1 MSQSTNLRLP
11 YLAANQAQKHVTV
24 NEAFRFL
31 DALVQLSIKSAA
43 LSAPPGS
50 PADGNRYIVAAAPTG
65 AWAGHATHVAAWQDG
80 AWAFYAPGE
89 GWVAW
94 NEATSA
100 PLVYKA
106 GAWVSLFGGTFA
118 GGSITELGINAATDA
133 TNKFVFFGTNM
144 LFNTGGSIDATF
156 NKAAAGNDASF
167 SFKTGFSARAL
178 LGLLGSDDFT
188 IKVSAN
194 GSTFFTGLVVDR
206 SSGRV
211 SLPQGMALGGLAADP
226 GSPQNGW
233 LWHNSTTGQ
242 LKARLDGITRIL
254 APDEIPFVAP
264 GAGDYVLTTIG
275 AGAATGT
282 LAGVAD
288 RVDLFPFVPRADL
301 SIDRLSRQRHH
312 RRRLGAGQDR
322 ALRQQRLGPAGRAS
336 HRDRDAG
343 FLDHRREGGDGRA
356 DLPQGRHLL
365 ARHPPQL
372 DRDALGL
379 GGERH
384 ARSDGHRAHHPAAQG
399 AAPDGDL
406 RDRRAEP
413 LDLRLL
419 GNRERRRHRDLAAVG
434 MSERE
439 VAGYVAEL
447 KAQIAFLS
455 ERAALLAAQ
464 LADKTQEA
472 ELLRARIR
480 AHEIAPGAEAAPE
493 PAPNGG
499 ETP

>member
-50 PADGNRYIVAAAPTG
+50 PADGNRYIVGAAPTG

-106 GAWVSLFGGTFA
+106 GAWVSLLSGTFA
-118 GGSITELGINAATDA
+118 GGSITELGIGAATDA
-133 TNKFVFFGTNM
+133 TNKFVFFGTNL
-144 LFNTGGSIDATF
+144 LFNTGGSIDATV
-156 NKAAAGNDASF
+156 NKAAAGNDASL

-233 LWHNSTTGQ
+233 VWHNATTGQ
-242 LKARLDGITRIL
+242 LKARLDGGTRIL
-254 APDEIPFVAP
+254 APDEIPFTAP
-264 GAGDYVLTTIG
+264 VSGDYVLTTIG

-301 SIDRLSRQRHH
+301 SIDRLSVNVTTAVASALGKIVLYASNASGQPAGLLAETGTLDLSTTGVKEATVALTFRKGVTYWLGIRHNSTAT
-312 RRRLGAGQDR
+312 LSAWAATATPDLTVN
-322 ALRQQRLGPAGRAS
+322 APTTQQRKVL
-336 HRDRDAG
+336 
-343 FLDHRREGGDGRA
+343 RRTVTFA
-356 DLPQGRHLL
+356 T
-365 ARHPPQL
+365 
-372 DRDALGL
+372 
-379 GGERH
+379 
-384 ARSDGHRAHHPAAQG
+384 
-399 AAPDGDL
+399 AAPNPWTYVSSETANAVATAIWL
-406 RDRRAEP
+406 RSA
-413 LDLRLL
+413 
-419 GNRERRRHRDLAAVG
+419 
-434 MSERE
+434 
-439 VAGYVAEL
+439 
-447 KAQIAFLS
+447 
-455 ERAALLAAQ
+455 
-464 LADKTQEA
+464 
-472 ELLRARIR
+472 
-480 AHEIAPGAEAAPE
+480 
-493 PAPNGG
+493 
-499 ETP
+499 

>member
-50 PADGNRYIVAAAPTG
+50 PADGSRYIVAAAPTG

-89 GWVAW
+89 GWGAW
-94 NEATSA
+94 NEATGA

-242 LKARLDGITRIL
+242 LKARLDGVTRIL
-254 APDEIPFVAP
+254 APDAIPFVAP
-264 GAGDYVLTTIG
+264 TSGDYVLTTIG
-275 AGAATGT
+275 AGGATGT
-282 LAGVAD
+282 LAGAAD
-288 RVDLFPFVPRADL
+288 RVDIFPFIPRADL
-301 SIDRLSRQRHH
+301 SIDRLAVNVTTAVAAS
-312 RRRLGAGQDR
+312 LGKIVLYASNASGQ
-322 ALRQQRLGPAGRAS
+322 PAGLLTETGNLDFSTIGVKEATVALTLRKGVTYWIGVRHSSTATLSAWAAAATPDLTVNAPTTQFRKVLRRTVTFAS
-336 HRDRDAG
+336 
-343 FLDHRREGGDGRA
+343 
-356 DLPQGRHLL
+356 
-365 ARHPPQL
+365 
-372 DRDALGL
+372 
-379 GGERH
+379 
-384 ARSDGHRAHHPAAQG
+384 
-399 AAPDGDL
+399 AAPNPWTYVSSET
-406 RDRRAEP
+406 A
-413 LDLRLL
+413 
-419 GNRERRRHRDLAAVG
+419 NAVATAIWLQA
-434 MSERE
+434 
-439 VAGYVAEL
+439 V
-447 KAQIAFLS
+447 
-455 ERAALLAAQ
+455 
-464 LADKTQEA
+464 
-472 ELLRARIR
+472 
-480 AHEIAPGAEAAPE
+480 
-493 PAPNGG
+493 
-499 ETP
+499 

>member
-178 LGLLGSDDFT
+178 LGPARQRRFHHQGQRQRQHVLHRPRRRSEQRPGEPAAGHGAGRAGRRSRLAAERLALAQLHDRPAEGPARRHHPHPRARRNPVRGAWRRRLRAHDDRRGRRDRHARRRRR
-188 IKVSAN
+188 SGGPLSLRAARRP
-194 GSTFFTGLVVDR
+194 LDR
-206 SSGRV
+206 SALSV
-211 SLPQGMALGGLAADP
+211 NVTTAVASALGKVVLYASNASGQPAGLLTETGTLDF
-226 GSPQNGW
+226 
-233 LWHNSTTGQ
+233 STTGVKEATVA
-242 LKARLDGITRIL
+242 LTFRKGVTYWLGIRHSSTATL
-254 APDEIPFVAP
+254 SAWVANATPDLTVTAP
-264 GAGDYVLTTIG
+264 TT
-275 AGAATGT
+275 
-282 LAGVAD
+282 
-288 RVDLFPFVPRADL
+288 
-301 SIDRLSRQRHH
+301 
-312 RRRLGAGQDR
+312 
-322 ALRQQRLGPAGRAS
+322 QQRKVL
-336 HRDRDAG
+336 
-343 FLDHRREGGDGRA
+343 RRTVTFA
-356 DLPQGRHLL
+356 T
-365 ARHPPQL
+365 
-372 DRDALGL
+372 
-379 GGERH
+379 
-384 ARSDGHRAHHPAAQG
+384 
-399 AAPDGDL
+399 AAPNPWTYVSSETANAVATAIWL
-406 RDRRAEP
+406 RSA
-413 LDLRLL
+413 
-419 GNRERRRHRDLAAVG
+419 
-434 MSERE
+434 
-439 VAGYVAEL
+439 
-447 KAQIAFLS
+447 
-455 ERAALLAAQ
+455 
-464 LADKTQEA
+464 
-472 ELLRARIR
+472 
-480 AHEIAPGAEAAPE
+480 
-493 PAPNGG
+493 
-499 ETP
+499 